1 MILNMTEYTNMLK
14 SLNISIIY
22 SGPMWQD
29 GIKGIADMV
38 QTRLQVDDIPGSA
51 AKSIFSVFIEQV
63 TNVLMYSEDKVRF
76 RQGKNESTEAPS
88 GTLVLG
94 HIKSSIQG
102 NTFFVQTGNTIKT
115 ENAEYIK
122 NKIDHL
128 NTLDKKELRK
138 YLRERLHAEN
148 DNPDSK
154 GAGLGLIEIARRAT
168 APIGYSIEPR
178 DGGISYLTVYAEV
191 GPEKKSD

>member
-1 MILNMTEYTNMLK
+1 MVFNMTEYTNMIK

-38 QTRLQVDDIPGSA
+38 LSRLQVDDIPGSA
-51 AKSIFSVFIEQV
+51 AKSIFSVFVEQI

-76 RQGKNESTEAPS
+76 RQDKNETIDVPS
-88 GTLVLG
+88 GTLILG
-94 HIKSSIQG
+94 HKG
-102 NTFFVQTGNTIKT
+102 NTFFIQTGNTIKT
-115 ENAEYIK
+115 ENAEIIK

-138 YLRERLHAEN
+138 YHRERLNAEN

-154 GAGLGLIEIARRAT
+154 GAGLGLIEIARRVT
-168 APIGYSIEPR
+168 APIGYSVEPR
-178 DGGISYLTVYAEV
+178 GEGFSYLTMYAEV
-191 GPEKKSD
+191 GQEQKSE